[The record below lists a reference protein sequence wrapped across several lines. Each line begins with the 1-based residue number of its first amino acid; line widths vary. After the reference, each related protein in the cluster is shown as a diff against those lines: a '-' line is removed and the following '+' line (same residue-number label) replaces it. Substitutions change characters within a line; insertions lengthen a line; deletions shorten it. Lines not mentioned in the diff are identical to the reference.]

1 MKLHQEFGIK
11 VTENAEID
19 PKGDKN
25 EVHVKT
31 TETTPDL
38 TNHSELK
45 FRKNPIFTGQKT
57 HFLYFQKYK
66 NTFFNIFKSTKKKF
80 FLLFQKWEKIYF
92 CTIKTEKCN
101 FWTEKKDR
109 IF

>member
-25 EVHVKT
+25 EVQVKT
-31 TETTPDL
+31 TETAPDL

-66 NTFFNIFKSTKKKF
+66 NTFLTFSKVQKHIFAISKMGGKNPFLYQKKV
-80 FLLFQKWEKIYF
+80 
-92 CTIKTEKCN
+92 
-101 FWTEKKDR
+101 
-109 IF
+109 